1 MRTVGTIPDHEAL
14 HRDLIALIERQGDA
28 LSGEEM
34 LAVAA
39 HVVGQL
45 LVFAAL
51 DTGQITRR
59 ITRRKAWGIINRNIA
74 AGHNM
79 GMCELRRRSLH

>member
-59 ITRRKAWGIINRNIA
+59 KAWGIINRNIA